1 MRHTGRISG
10 ILNKIKGTETE
21 RESCLQAVEK
31 AGLWQKVQYTEWMRN
46 QTGEW
51 LEKLTAGDLTALR
64 VVYGAFAT
72 DDAALISC
80 AGEAVGGMLRG
91 MDRAQLLKLCGQF
104 RDCTSMEWTV
114 DWAEVSPEFLKSV
127 LEEEVYRYVL
137 ILGSFH
143 PNGYFRE
150 KCMYEMAGY
159 GGMLFWLFFRVNDW
173 VQEIR
178 EGACGILEAYLKK
191 ADAGELFDGLPA
203 FERLQNCRRRT
214 EAQMGRLWEQV
225 EDRMSLALGEIEI
238 REIPHM
244 EPCVRSALYR
254 LVVRSSSLTLQEM
267 DALLQREK
275 ISSLKR
281 ILTGG
286 ILGRPDCT
294 PERVEGYLAD
304 SSAVIR
310 RMAVEYK
317 YEHLRDSWPG
327 LERMLLD
334 SGRGVRGYAVY
345 ILERHGN
352 LDIRGYYLEHL
363 EDGRPEHAILG
374 LGEYSR
380 RGNLEKL
387 TECLGRPERKILK
400 STLLAL
406 GYQEDFQDGE
416 LLWAYLL
423 DERNDISKAAYLSMR
438 KRDLHP
444 GAERIYDAY
453 GQAGE
458 DHRRRY
464 LLELLLR
471 EGSWNRLPW
480 LIRLY
485 RRNLP
490 EERKRKILDGIS
502 CRFMYGRLS
511 QPLRQDIFRALEE
524 NGGQL
529 PEGVKKGI
537 LYDMKFL

>member
-1 MRHTGRISG
+1 MRHTGRISD
-10 ILNKIKGTETE
+10 ILNKFRGTGAEA
-21 RESCLQAVEK
+21 ESCFQAVETAK
-31 AGLWQKVQYTEWMRN
+31 RSQKTQYTEWIRK
-46 QTGEW
+46 QVGEW
-51 LEKLTAGDLTALR
+51 AEKLTAGDLTALR
-64 VVYGAFAT
+64 VVYGAFST
-72 DDAALISC
+72 DDAALIGL
-80 AGEAVGGMLRG
+80 AGEAVEGVLRG
-91 MDRAQLLKLCGQF
+91 MDRAQLLKLCGRF
-104 RDCTSMEWTV
+104 RDCTSMEWEV
-114 DWAEVSPEFLKSV
+114 DWAEVSPESLKSV
-127 LEEEVYRYVL
+127 LREEAYRYVL

-150 KCMYEMAGY
+150 KCMQEMAGY
-159 GGMLFWLFFRVNDW
+159 RGMLFWLFFRANDW
-173 VQEIR
+173 VREIR
-178 EGACGILEAYLKK
+178 EEACRILGAYLQK
-191 ADAGELFDGLPA
+191 ADARELFDGMPA

-225 EDRMSLALGEIEI
+225 EDRMFLALGEIDI
-238 REIPHM
+238 CEIPCM

-254 LVVRSSSLTLQEM
+254 MVIRSGSLTLQEM
-267 DALLQREK
+267 DVLLQREK
-275 ISSLKR
+275 MSSLKR

-294 PERVEGYLAD
+294 LERAEGYLAD
-304 SSAVIR
+304 TSAVIR

-317 YEHLRDSWPG
+317 YERLRDSWPG

-345 ILERHGN
+345 ILERHGK

-363 EDGRPEHAILG
+363 GDERPEYAILG

-380 RGNLEKL
+380 QGNLSNL

-400 STLLAL
+400 CTLLAL
-406 GYQEDFQDGE
+406 GYQEDFRDEE
-416 LLWAYLL
+416 LLWTYLL

-438 KRDLHP
+438 KRDFHP
-444 GAERIYDAY
+444 GAERLYDAY
-453 GQAGE
+453 MKAGE

-464 LLELLLR
+464 LLELLFR

-485 RRNLP
+485 RRDLP
-490 EERKRKILDGIS
+490 EERNRKILDGIS
-502 CRFMYGRLS
+502 CRFMYGRLQ

-529 PEGVKKGI
+529 PDGVEKGI

>member
-1 MRHTGRISG
+1 M
-10 ILNKIKGTETE
+10 
-21 RESCLQAVEK
+21 
-31 AGLWQKVQYTEWMRN
+31 
-46 QTGEW
+46 
-51 LEKLTAGDLTALR
+51 
-64 VVYGAFAT
+64 
-72 DDAALISC
+72 
-80 AGEAVGGMLRG
+80 
-91 MDRAQLLKLCGQF
+91 
-104 RDCTSMEWTV
+104 
-114 DWAEVSPEFLKSV
+114 
-127 LEEEVYRYVL
+127 
-137 ILGSFH
+137 
-143 PNGYFRE
+143 
-150 KCMYEMAGY
+150 
-159 GGMLFWLFFRVNDW
+159 
-173 VQEIR
+173 
-178 EGACGILEAYLKK
+178 
-191 ADAGELFDGLPA
+191 
-203 FERLQNCRRRT
+203 
-214 EAQMGRLWEQV
+214 
-225 EDRMSLALGEIEI
+225 
-238 REIPHM
+238 
-244 EPCVRSALYR
+244 
-254 LVVRSSSLTLQEM
+254 
-267 DALLQREK
+267 
-275 ISSLKR
+275 
-281 ILTGG
+281 
-286 ILGRPDCT
+286 
-294 PERVEGYLAD
+294 
-304 SSAVIR
+304 IR

-363 EDGRPEHAILG
+363 VDERSEYAILG

-406 GYQEDFQDGE
+406 GYQEDFQDVE

-438 KRDLHP
+438 KRDLHF

-458 DHRRRY
+458 DHSRRY

-485 RRNLP
+485 RRDLP
-490 EERKRKILDGIS
+490 EERNRKILEGIS

-529 PEGVKKGI
+529 PAGVEKGI